1 MAWASRN
8 AMRVEGRKQCI
19 AQKKIY
25 RTGRPLI
32 ERHSK
37 PKSEKCVYKRQ
48 LQNTSLA
55 LGTRTLSATRFL
67 RIAESVVAA
76 WEKSGHERS
85 RPGRREEAPQYG
97 NCFVRLV
104 ARCGPCNRLCEEA
117 NSRAPAGLLHGALED
132 PTGSR
137 IDD

>member
-25 RTGRPLI
+25 RTRRPLI

-76 WEKSGHERS
+76 WEK
-85 RPGRREEAPQYG
+85 AATK
-97 NCFVRLV
+97 VRGQAV
-104 ARCGPCNRLCEEA
+104 ARKHRSTA
-117 NSRAPAGLLHGALED
+117 VASYA
-132 PTGSR
+132 S
-137 IDD
+137 